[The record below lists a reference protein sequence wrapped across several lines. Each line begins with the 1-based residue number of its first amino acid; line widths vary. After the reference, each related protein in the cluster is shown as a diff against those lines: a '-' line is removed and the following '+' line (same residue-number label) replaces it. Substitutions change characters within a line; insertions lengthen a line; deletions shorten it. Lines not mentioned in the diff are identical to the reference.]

1 VISSTEG
8 PQTTK
13 ESLSGRLRA
22 AGADRTI
29 HVRKA
34 PIMSTSP
41 RIAAKLLAVTV
52 AAAATVGIGL
62 AAAAPAIAKPSGP
75 GVSGPA
81 SPTGSAAAIMRRP
94 VNPFKQAFERF
105 ENAFDSRFHIP
116 DPDDPVPLPAK

>member
-1 VISSTEG
+1 VPPVPTE
-8 PQTTK
+8 
-13 ESLSGRLRA
+13 LF
-22 AGADRTI
+22 

-41 RIAAKLLAVTV
+41 RIAATLLAA